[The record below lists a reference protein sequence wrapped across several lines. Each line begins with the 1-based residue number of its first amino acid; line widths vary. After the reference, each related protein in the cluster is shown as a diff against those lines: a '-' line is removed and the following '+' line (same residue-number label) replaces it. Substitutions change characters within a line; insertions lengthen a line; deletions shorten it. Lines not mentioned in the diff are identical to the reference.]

1 MQDELIKRA
10 CELLEDGTVDRVLGW
25 SSGDFFY
32 DITPTV
38 FTSAD
43 EVRKRF
49 VYNDFCGANL
59 SKYLIAES
67 QKDGKI
73 AAFLKPCDT
82 YSFNQLLTEHR
93 INREKVYVIGI
104 PCDGKVSVG
113 TLNDAGIDGILST
126 ERDGGDLVCTTV
138 YGEKRI
144 PFAEAQDERCINCK
158 SRKHVVYDELI
169 GEEGEVLDSHRFDEV
184 EKLGCEAMLYSNQF
198 MLSSYLL
205 PQQIDRL
212 WLANHVEE
220 TSYAG
225 SYEFWQCSHTGRIP
239 GISYAVDLDFWFD
252 PGTGRRPVM
261 TFSDV
266 ASGYWAY
273 DDLSL
278 AVALGWVSG
287 YPDNTFRPTATLTRA
302 DFVTLL
308 ARLSGEDLSGCT
320 GSMFPDVTP
329 GKYYAPS
336 VVWAVRVG
344 IVSGFP
350 DGTFRPNENVTRQQM
365 AHIMRLYL
373 RHKGTDVS
381 RIAPEIERQIA
392 DLDMIGKWALD
403 DVLFCYGENLLQGR
417 SGSFVPAGT
426 ATRAEAAV
434 VLTRLF
440 RYENGEDPIP
450 VPVEPIETPPSP

>member
-1 MQDELIKRA
+1 MKRSLSLLLALLLALALCAPAAAADGADYAEFKPRALAAGETLRRGIDVSQYQGEIDWKAVADSGVEFAFIRVGIRGPETAGVIK
-10 CELLEDGTVDRVLGW
+10 EDTRYKENLAG
-25 SSGDFFY
+25 
-32 DITPTV
+32 
-38 FTSAD
+38 A
-43 EVRKRF
+43 RKYGILVGAYIHSQALTTTEAREEARF
-49 VYNDFCGANL
+49 VAQRVEPYGLDLPIVDDLEFFDREGGFYGRLYDAHLAKQAMTNNVNAFC
-59 SKYLIAES
+59 
-67 QKDGKI
+67 
-73 AAFLKPCDT
+73 
-82 YSFNQLLTEHR
+82 
-93 INREKVYVIGI
+93 
-104 PCDGKVSVG
+104 
-113 TLNDAGIDGILST
+113 
-126 ERDGGDLVCTTV
+126 
-138 YGEKRI
+138 
-144 PFAEAQDERCINCK
+144 
-158 SRKHVVYDELI
+158 
-169 GEEGEVLDSHRFDEV
+169 DEV

-365 AHIMRLYL
+365 ARIMRLYL

-450 VPVEPIETPPSP
+450 VPVEPIETPATP